1 LSGLG
6 GTKQNEKF
14 PVSSYIFLWDMG
26 LSTNSEIDELLE
38 ISYSWVSR
46 RAETT
51 KVRIDEDRAITGQV
65 ENLKSQI
72 KM

>member
-1 LSGLG
+1 
-6 GTKQNEKF
+6 
-14 PVSSYIFLWDMG
+14 MG
-26 LSTNSEIDELLE
+26 LSTNSEIDEVLE

-51 KVRIDEDRAITGQV
+51 EVRIDEDRAIKGQV

-72 KM
+72 NL

>member
-1 LSGLG
+1 MEQNNMKRSPFLYMFLG
-6 GTKQNEKF
+6 
-14 PVSSYIFLWDMG
+14 DMG

-46 RAETT
+46 RAETM
-51 KVRIDEDRAITGQV
+51 KVRIDEDRAIKGQV

>member
-1 LSGLG
+1 
-6 GTKQNEKF
+6 
-14 PVSSYIFLWDMG
+14 MG

-46 RAETT
+46 RAETM
-51 KVRIDEDRAITGQV
+51 KVRIDEDRAIKGQV